1 MYIFM
6 PCLPSIFYFAYYRK
20 NSTKFPASF
29 KHPYPISI
37 SLLFESVDWVF
48 ESYVVLFGAI

>member
-48 ESYVVLFGAI
+48 ESYLVLFAAI